1 MICSFYGQHRHI
13 GSNKVESVL
22 LKGSVLR
29 DSFDMSN
36 WVTSSFLVKR
46 PALCFH
52 QAIKESE
59 TTLVSPKKT
68 IFATLKVTGLS
79 KAISVQKVNIRRR
92 FRLESTT
99 GLLEVARMSIKNFV
113 ASTVEKR
120 NCQASQNQA
129 HTALPP
135 LCASTLYKIYCRFTF
150 GLR

>member
-13 GSNKVESVL
+13 GNKVESVL

-79 KAISVQKVNIRRR
+79 KAISVQKVDI
-92 FRLESTT
+92 LEDV
-99 GLLEVARMSIKNFV
+99 LD
-113 ASTVEKR
+113 
-120 NCQASQNQA
+120 
-129 HTALPP
+129 
-135 LCASTLYKIYCRFTF
+135 
-150 GLR
+150 